1 MTHANENVRFI
12 NPAILATPNGYSHVV
27 EVKAGRTLY
36 ISGQVALDQ
45 NGKLVGA
52 GNLDAQTEQVFK
64 NLQTAL
70 ESVGADFSHVIKLTY
85 YLVDISQIALVRE
98 VRNRYFTS
106 GQFPASTA
114 MEVSRLVQPDWL
126 IEVDAIA
133 YLPD

>member
-1 MTHANENVRFI
+1 MTHADEKVRFI
-12 NPAILATPNGYSHVV
+12 NPAVLATPNGYSHVA
-27 EVKAGRTLY
+27 EVKAGRTIY
-36 ISGQVALDQ
+36 ISGQVALDPS
-45 NGKLVGA
+45 GKLVGA
-52 GNLDAQTEQVFK
+52 GNLDAQAEQVFK
-64 NLQTAL
+64 NLQAAL

-98 VRNRYFTS
+98 VRNRYLKA